1 MKTLHLICVD
11 FRRCIFSFRFFAS
24 VLGVPVLMLAAIA
37 GIMQG
42 TRSVWYL
49 VNLSL
54 QGSGMDG
61 MIKCVLPVFTFG
73 LSYAAE
79 WEEKAERYW
88 IIRTGT
94 RRYVL
99 SKTLN
104 CAVSGFLT
112 IFFGI
117 GIFVLMLL
125 PIYPAYAPFGDSSYE
140 MLMAEGKI
148 IGWLLY
154 LTHQGLTGA
163 MAAVCGLWFSTLLP
177 NRFATAA
184 APFILYFSLL
194 RITGRMDLPPYLD
207 PINWCSGI
215 YDTETCLGTIAVK
228 FAIAFLFCAVM
239 GEFAKLHIDR
249 RLLRE

>member
-11 FRRCIFSFRFFAS
+11 FRRCIFSFRFFVS
-24 VLGVPVLMLAAIA
+24 VLGVPALMLAAIV
-37 GIMQG
+37 GIMEG
-42 TRSVWYL
+42 ASSVWYL
-49 VNLSL
+49 ARLSL
-54 QGSGMDG
+54 QGSGIDG
-61 MIKCVLPVFTFG
+61 MIECTLPVFAFG

-88 IIRTGT
+88 VIRTGT
-94 RRYVL
+94 GGYAL

-104 CAVSGFLT
+104 CAISGFLT
-112 IFFGI
+112 IFLGI

-125 PIYPAYAPFGDSSYE
+125 PLYPAYAPFGDSSYE

-148 IGWLLY
+148 TGWLLY
-154 LTHQGLTGA
+154 MTHQGLTGA
-163 MAAVCGLWFSTLLP
+163 MTAVCGLWFSTWLP

-194 RITGRMDLPPYLD
+194 RITGRMKLPPYLD
-207 PINWCSGI
+207 PINWCSGM
-215 YDTETCLGTIAVK
+215 YDAETCLGTIVVK
-228 FAIAFLFCAVM
+228 FTITFLLCAVM
-239 GEFAKLHIDR
+239 GGFAKLHIDR